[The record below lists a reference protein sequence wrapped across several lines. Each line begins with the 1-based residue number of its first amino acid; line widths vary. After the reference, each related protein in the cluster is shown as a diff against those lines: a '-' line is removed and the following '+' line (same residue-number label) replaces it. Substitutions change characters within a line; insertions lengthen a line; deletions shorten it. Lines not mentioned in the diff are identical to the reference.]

1 MIHDVNGKTNKQID
15 QHANPIA
22 LRKCMGDRVQENQLY
37 VTYHASLSS
46 YYIIRRYIYYI
57 FLLGRIILTYITLN
71 VLIIKVKIYINKLFV
86 I

>member
-46 YYIIRRYIYYI
+46 SILLKSDLPKSIYLPIDQFWPIDQYNE
-57 FLLGRIILTYITLN
+57 TEDNN
-71 VLIIKVKIYINKLFV
+71 V
-86 I
+86 